1 MNSVKAPPVFEE
13 DSNYELYKKEV
24 KIWEILIGDDL
35 KAEQMGP
42 ALFKAIKSQKA
53 KEKVLEIEI
62 DVIGGVNGVK
72 EILKKM
78 DELYEMERDQK
89 IYRALDEFENFKRE
103 KTTEVAE
110 FVNKFEAKHNTIK
123 KFECVLPD
131 GVLAY
136 KLLKAANLDQNQE
149 QLCRATMSEW
159 SYKEMIKQLKRVF
172 NDVKVRDPKDNLAI
186 KTEPIHLAEG
196 MSQMNFHD
204 EWYPDE
210 SQFRDDYLEGPEMN
224 ETADG
229 DQAEATFYSQRNYN
243 RGNPTNSRF
252 PTRPPY

>member
-53 KEKVLEIEI
+53 KEKVLEMEI

-110 FVNKFEAKHNTIK
+110 FV
-123 KFECVLPD
+123 
-131 GVLAY
+131 
-136 KLLKAANLDQNQE
+136 KLKTTQLRNLNV
-149 QLCRATMSEW
+149 S
-159 SYKEMIKQLKRVF
+159 F
-172 NDVKVRDPKDNLAI
+172 
-186 KTEPIHLAEG
+186 
-196 MSQMNFHD
+196 QM
-204 EWYPDE
+204 EY
-210 SQFRDDYLEGPEMN
+210 
-224 ETADG
+224 
-229 DQAEATFYSQRNYN
+229 
-243 RGNPTNSRF
+243 
-252 PTRPPY
+252 